1 LRKALL
7 SRPEAVV
14 GTMTQKLLMYGIGRE
29 TKYNDMP
36 VVRAIMRGA
45 EPNRYKFSDLVLGVV
60 RSAPFQMRVKEN
72 SPSAVASSR
81 RPEQ

>member
-1 LRKALL
+1 
-7 SRPEAVV
+7 
-14 GTMTQKLLMYGIGRE
+14 MTQKLLMYGIGRE

-60 RSAPFQMRVKEN
+60 RSAPFQMRVREAQARAERERD
-72 SPSAVASSR
+72 SAKPQGQGAASKNGGD
-81 RPEQ
+81 

>member
-1 LRKALL
+1 
-7 SRPEAVV
+7 
-14 GTMTQKLLMYGIGRE
+14 MTQKLLMYGIGRE

-72 SPSAVASSR
+72 SPSTVASKETRSVSATAR
-81 RPEQ
+81 NLKGRQQ